1 MSTTNQY
8 KVLIVDD
15 HPAVRE
21 GLELRIGIEDDL
33 IVAGLAEDA
42 DEAFNLIGETQP
54 DAAVVDISLKNS
66 SGIELMS
73 RVKKEY
79 PKLRMLAF
87 SMYDDAIYAERA
99 LRAGALGYVN
109 KAQSMSELVE
119 AIHDVIKGKIHV
131 SREIADRVL
140 ARSAGRSKRG
150 AMAANAGNVVD
161 ILSNRELEV
170 FKFAGHGK
178 DTAQISVIMQVS
190 PKTVESFRARI
201 KAKLGLQTSAEL
213 TRDATKWLLENG
225 N

>member
-1 MSTTNQY
+1 MSSAAQY
-8 KVLIVDD
+8 KILIIDD

-33 IVAGLAEDA
+33 VVAGQAEDA
-42 DEAFNLIGETQP
+42 EEAFNLIVETQP
-54 DAAVVDISLKNS
+54 DAAVVDISLKSS

-79 PKLRMLAF
+79 PELRMLAF

-109 KAQSMSELVE
+109 KAKSMSELVQ
-119 AIHDVIKGKIHV
+119 AIHDVINGKIHV
-131 SREIADRVL
+131 SREIAERVL

-150 AMAANAGNVVD
+150 ATAATAGNVVD

-170 FKFAGHGK
+170 FRLAGQGK
-178 DTAQISVIMQVS
+178 DTSQISTIMAVS

-225 N
+225 